1 MSTAQRIADN
11 NRLFTEIDSTI
22 KKILNLINLLKVLSH
37 RFMIYDL
44 DFPFSLSVDLNPAAQ
59 RTASCNLMSSNN

>member
-44 DFPFSLSVDLNPAAQ
+44 DFPFSLSVDLNSAAQ